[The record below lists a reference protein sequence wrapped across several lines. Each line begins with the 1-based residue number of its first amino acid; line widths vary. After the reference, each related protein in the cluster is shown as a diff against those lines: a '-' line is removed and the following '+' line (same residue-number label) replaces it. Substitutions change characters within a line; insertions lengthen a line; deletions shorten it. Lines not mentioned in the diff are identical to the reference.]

1 MLNRR
6 DLELLLR
13 KRLKESDLK
22 KKDLERKQLK
32 LKE

>member
-6 DLELLLR
+6 DLGLLLR
-13 KRLKESDLK
+13 KRLKESDLR

>member
-6 DLELLLR
+6 DLGLLLR
-13 KRLKESDLK
+13 KRQKESDLR